1 MNLIDIDDNKYSSV
15 IELSDIGLVA
25 CAVINGFEIE
35 STNRDPKYA
44 PKVSF
49 LMKKTKKLEEQIKR
63 YFNGE
68 LVVEPKL
75 FQATIRDIKSRTKIP
90 Y

>member
-15 IELSDIGLVA
+15 IELSDISLVA
-25 CAVINGFEIE
+25 CAVMNGFAIE

-49 LMKKTKKLEEQIKR
+49 LIKKTKGLEMLIEQ
-63 YFNGE
+63 YFKGE
-68 LVVEPKL
+68 LQVEPKL